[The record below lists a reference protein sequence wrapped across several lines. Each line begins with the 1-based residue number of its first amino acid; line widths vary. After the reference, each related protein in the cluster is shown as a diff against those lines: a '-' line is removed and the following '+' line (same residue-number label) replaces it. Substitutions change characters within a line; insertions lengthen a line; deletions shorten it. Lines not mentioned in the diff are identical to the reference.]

1 MTDETPYE
9 RYLHADKILSFQKKE
24 GELVV
29 DGERDFQGVQQEAEF
44 IWTRIIPMLRGA
56 ETKMMSENLV
66 EAAHLLEQAANLWSG
81 LTEKNEELL
90 WRLWPGDFM
99 KIRKVIGQGG
109 STADSPRYHTCEKI
123 ARGLWEPYQ
132 RVLEKRSVPLLE
144 LLKGDVDQPDLKFL
158 TKAMMIYDYRIQEFN
173 LAHLYLVFG
182 EIGDR
187 TVGLKGGTTDYLIKR
202 YGNYLFPKLWDTIN
216 NLYNEVA

>member
-1 MTDETPYE
+1 MTEETPYE

-24 GELVV
+24 EELVV

-44 IWTRIIPMLRGA
+44 IWNRIIPMLRRA
-56 ETKMMSENLV
+56 NDRMKSENIP
-66 EAAHLLEQAANLWSG
+66 EATHLLEQAAHLWSG

-90 WRLWPGDFM
+90 WRLWPGDFL
-99 KIRKVIGQGG
+99 KIREVLGPGG

-123 ARGLWEPYQ
+123 ARGLWEPYEEI
-132 RVLEKRSVPLLE
+132 LKKRSVSLNLL
-144 LLKGDVDQPDLKFL
+144 LGGDVDQSDLKFL
-158 TKAMMIYDYRIQEFN
+158 TKAMMIYDYRVQEFN

-187 TVGLKGGTTDYLIKR
+187 TVGLKGGTTDYLIRR

-216 NLYNEVA
+216 ELYHKPD